1 MVNVNPIRTQRDH
14 EAALRAVEGLM
25 DAKPGT
31 AAGDRLEILVTLIQ
45 AYEANHHA
53 IDAADP
59 IALIRFACEQRGL
72 RQADLAGILGCSS
85 GRVSEVM
92 NRRRPL
98 TLAMIRRLAAKLDLP
113 AEALVRP
120 YPLSKTASRA
130 A

>member
-14 EAALRAVEGLM
+14 DAALRTVEGLM

-31 AAGDRLEILVTLIQ
+31 AAGDRLEILTTLIE
-45 AYEANHHA
+45 AYEAKHHA

-59 IALIRFACEQRGL
+59 IALIRFAIEQRGL
-72 RQADLAGILGCSS
+72 RQTELAGILGCSS

-98 TLAMIRRLAAKLDLP
+98 TLAMIRRLGPKLDLP
-113 AEALVRP
+113 AEALVQA
-120 YPLSKTASRA
+120 YPLARPRRA